1 MRCSPIQPSLTA
13 PVNVSGDVMTTD
25 AWDLEEESA
34 GTVTVQCTCI
44 CPGTHG
50 STKDDL
56 SIKDTYNPQSEN
68 PA

>member
-1 MRCSPIQPSLTA
+1 
-13 PVNVSGDVMTTD
+13 MTTD